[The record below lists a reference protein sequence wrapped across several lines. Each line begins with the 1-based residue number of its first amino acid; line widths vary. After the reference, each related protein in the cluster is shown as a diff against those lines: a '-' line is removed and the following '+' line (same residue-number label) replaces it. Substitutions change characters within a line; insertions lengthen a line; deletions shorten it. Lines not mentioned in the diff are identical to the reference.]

1 MENRKKA
8 ISALSAVFPTPETF
22 RYFKSSAENA
32 KKAEC
37 FAQYAYSC
45 GVIEDNTVKSLEIF
59 IQHHSLH
66 PEDCGDPQ
74 HLTFEILIE
83 HRKSLFDFGKS
94 VSSLTYEIN
103 KEIRKHIPEMP
114 TISKSMFTRLRQ
126 GLMMTAHK
134 ENILRSFAFWLGLNR
149 PKFKWNYEKLFKLC
163 PQSQNNNEIYPDC
176 FAGGG
181 GQIESG
187 YISFAVS
194 VKKIPEIFGAS
205 N

>member
-1 MENRKKA
+1 MNKEKA
-8 ISALSAVFPTPETF
+8 ISALTAVFPTPETF

-45 GVIEDNTVKSLEIF
+45 GVIEDNTVKSLETF
-59 IQHHSLH
+59 IRQHSLCAGRASV
-66 PEDCGDPQ
+66 PSD
-74 HLTFEILIE
+74 LTMEYLLE
-83 HRKSLFDFGKS
+83 NRKALFDFRKS

-134 ENILRSFAFWLGLNR
+134 ENILRSFAFWLGLKR

-181 GQIESG
+181 ANRIGIYLICCQR
-187 YISFAVS
+187 
-194 VKKIPEIFGAS
+194 
-205 N
+205 